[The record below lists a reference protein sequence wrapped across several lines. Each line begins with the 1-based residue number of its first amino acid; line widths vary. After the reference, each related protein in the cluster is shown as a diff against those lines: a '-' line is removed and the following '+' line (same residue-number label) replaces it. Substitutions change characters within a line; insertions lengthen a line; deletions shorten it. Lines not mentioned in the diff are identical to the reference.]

1 MLEVKELQYF
11 VICADVRSFS
21 KAARVLYT
29 TQPNVSKVIKSLE
42 SKLGFPVFSRENRG
56 ITLTNKGRRA
66 YEYAVKILEQEKHLA
81 EIYQLDDRE
90 EVNMSS
96 NPSSWIAETF
106 TSFYQQFG
114 KKQVRYQLIEANLNH
129 ILERVSSGEDDIGF
143 IFFMESQREHLGYK
157 LVRAQLEFH
166 ELKKSEAV
174 LYYGQNPAPEK
185 GTDIKEYMADKRLVQ
200 AYEDEFALNHYWEMV
215 KGQEEDLFSDKIG
228 VITNSDYVM
237 NMLLKNTNLCNV
249 SSNHLEKRSMFQG
262 SILYHGEKCVS
273 FGYVKRS
280 GEDIVPLA
288 QEFLSYMEKRLN
300 LP

>member
-1 MLEVKELQYF
+1 
-11 VICADVRSFS
+11 
-21 KAARVLYT
+21 
-29 TQPNVSKVIKSLE
+29 
-42 SKLGFPVFSRENRG
+42 
-56 ITLTNKGRRA
+56 
-66 YEYAVKILEQEKHLA
+66 
-81 EIYQLDDRE
+81 
-90 EVNMSS
+90 
-96 NPSSWIAETF
+96 
-106 TSFYQQFG
+106 
-114 KKQVRYQLIEANLNH
+114 
-129 ILERVSSGEDDIGF
+129 
-143 IFFMESQREHLGYK
+143 
-157 LVRAQLEFH
+157 
-166 ELKKSEAV
+166 
-174 LYYGQNPAPEK
+174 
-185 GTDIKEYMADKRLVQ
+185 MADKRLVQ